1 MSVLANLQPKRV
13 FEIFEQIA
21 AIPHGSGNT
30 SALGDWCV
38 QQIQSMGVCVKKDK
52 VGNVIACKAGSE
64 GREQE
69 PPVILQAHLDMVC
82 EKLPEMEFDFLKDS
96 LVLATDGKTVWA
108 EGTTLGADNGIGL
121 AMILAILED
130 TTLSHPPVEAVL
142 TIDEETGLE
151 GAAELDFADLKG
163 RRMINLDSE
172 DEGVF
177 TAGCAGGVRVDIAF
191 DLNLVDNEKPSYTI
205 TLGGLPGGHSGIDIN
220 KGRHNANYALA
231 KLVKELSDL
240 GDVQMV
246 SMNGG
251 ALENVICRQSACV
264 LVTDISK
271 EMLVEKASAFESRL
285 KDQNNGEVFV
295 TVEDAPAPD
304 YVWDNQTTNAVL
316 ELLTTAPNGVQAMC
330 KDLPDLVET
339 SLNLGV
345 IRTEGNTLTVSYS
358 LRSSVQVEK
367 ENLLHRLTALAQQ
380 FGATARSSGDYPGW
394 EYRADSA
401 LRTCMVETYEKLYGK
416 SPVVEVI
423 HAGLECG
430 LFCEKCGDLDA
441 ISMGPDMKNVHS
453 TDEWVDVASV
463 GRVYEY
469 LTRVLEQL

>member
-1 MSVLANLQPKRV
+1 
-13 FEIFEQIA
+13 
-21 AIPHGSGNT
+21 
-30 SALGDWCV
+30 
-38 QQIQSMGVCVKKDK
+38 
-52 VGNVIACKAGSE
+52 
-64 GREQE
+64 
-69 PPVILQAHLDMVC
+69 
-82 EKLPEMEFDFLKDS
+82 
-96 LVLATDGKTVWA
+96 
-108 EGTTLGADNGIGL
+108 
-121 AMILAILED
+121 
-130 TTLSHPPVEAVL
+130 
-142 TIDEETGLE
+142 
-151 GAAELDFADLKG
+151 
-163 RRMINLDSE
+163 
-172 DEGVF
+172 
-177 TAGCAGGVRVDIAF
+177 
-191 DLNLVDNEKPSYTI
+191 
-205 TLGGLPGGHSGIDIN
+205 
-220 KGRHNANYALA
+220 
-231 KLVKELSDL
+231 
-240 GDVQMV
+240 
-246 SMNGG
+246 
-251 ALENVICRQSACV
+251 
-264 LVTDISK
+264 
-271 EMLVEKASAFESRL
+271 
-285 KDQNNGEVFV
+285 
-295 TVEDAPAPD
+295 
-304 YVWDNQTTNAVL
+304 
-316 ELLTTAPNGVQAMC
+316 MC

-380 FGATARSSGDYPGW
+380 LGATARSSGDYPGW